1 MTNNP
6 RTGKLRKIISG
17 WRPSAVGA
25 ILLLLLCGGLA
36 GLTVQAQNPVITSF
50 SANGSLTCS
59 NLAPG
64 SVAVIEW
71 AATLAGPWRTN
82 WSGLDAVSVGTNG
95 VIQVAVP
102 MFYRVR
108 GVIPVTVT
116 NRAPIAVDDY
126 EMVAVN
132 TVLERATSVFLAN
145 DVDPDGQ
152 ALTITGVAN
161 AVNGFITLSAG
172 TITFTP
178 GAGFTGFAS
187 FTYTVSDG
195 ILTDT
200 GLVTIEV
207 K

>member
-6 RTGKLRKIISG
+6 RTSKQGKIIS
-17 WRPSAVGA
+17 WRRPSAVSV
-25 ILLLLLCGGLA
+25 ILLLLCGGLA

-71 AATLAGPWRTN
+71 AATLAGPWQTN

-108 GVIPVTVT
+108 GVIPATVT
-116 NRAPIAVDDY
+116 NRAPIAADDY
-126 EMVAVN
+126 EMVAAN
-132 TVLERATSVFLAN
+132 TALELATSVFLAN

-152 ALTITGVAN
+152 ALTINGVAN
-161 AVNGFITLSAG
+161 AVNGFVILSAG

-195 ILTDT
+195 LLTDT